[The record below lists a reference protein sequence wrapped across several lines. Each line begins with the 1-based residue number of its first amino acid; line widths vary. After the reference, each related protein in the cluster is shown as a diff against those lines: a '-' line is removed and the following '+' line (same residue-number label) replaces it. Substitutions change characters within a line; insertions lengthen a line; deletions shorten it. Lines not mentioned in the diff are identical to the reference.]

1 MRKEHS
7 CGKYLVTMA
16 LIMVSFSGFAS
27 ETDTTETP
35 LINVDMTLDLDGME
49 KYAQDASESLEVISQ
64 SLQAI
69 VNNPN
74 LSDEQQLALNQ
85 TVESINKLADTTK
98 TSLHQLPQALDQSR
112 VAFKQTSQTLLDDI
126 QTKIIIAL
134 VAVVG
139 VIIIAL
145 TAIYLLILKPM
156 QQTLVKATNNIS
168 SMAQSIQITAEAL
181 KYSTEKQQ
189 EIMDYIEHSPT
200 QCTDK

>member
-1 MRKEHS
+1 MWKT
-7 CGKYLVTMA
+7 LLAVMAMMLIPVT
-16 LIMVSFSGFAS
+16 GHAS
-27 ETDTTETP
+27 EAEPTEAP

-49 KYAQDASESLEVISQ
+49 KYAQEASESLEVISQ

-98 TSLHQLPQALDQSR
+98 TSLNQLPQALDQSR

-126 QTKIIIAL
+126 QTKVIIAL

-168 SMAQSIQITAEAL
+168 SMAQSIQVTAEAL

-200 QCTDK
+200 QYTDK

>member
-1 MRKEHS
+1 MWKTPLAIIALM
-7 CGKYLVTMA
+7 LVSLTG
-16 LIMVSFSGFAS
+16 LAS
-27 ETDTTETP
+27 EAEQTKTEAA
-35 LINVDMTLDLDGME
+35 LVNVDMTLDLDGME
-49 KYAQDASESLEVISQ
+49 KYAQEASESLEVISQ

-74 LSDEQQLALNQ
+74 LSEDQQQALNQ
-85 TVESINKLADTTK
+85 TVESINKLASSTK
-98 TSLHQLPQALDQSR
+98 TSLNQLPQALDQSR
-112 VAFKQTSQTLLDDI
+112 LAFKKTSQMLLDDI

-134 VAVVG
+134 AAVIA
-139 VIIIAL
+139 VIVIAL

-156 QQTLVKATNNIS
+156 QQILVKATHNIS

-200 QCTDK
+200 QYTDK

>member
-1 MRKEHS
+1 MWKTPLAIIALM
-7 CGKYLVTMA
+7 LVSLT
-16 LIMVSFSGFAS
+16 GFAS
-27 ETDTTETP
+27 EAEQEQEQAP

-74 LSDEQQLALNQ
+74 LSEDQQQALNQ
-85 TVESINKLADTTK
+85 TVESINKLASSTK
-98 TSLHQLPQALDQSR
+98 TSLNQLPQALDQSR
-112 VAFKQTSQTLLDDI
+112 LAFKQTSQMLLDDI

-134 VAVVG
+134 AAVIA

-189 EIMDYIEHSPT
+189 KIMDYIEHSPT
-200 QCTDK
+200 QYTDK

>member
-1 MRKEHS
+1 MWKAPLAIIALM
-7 CGKYLVTMA
+7 LVSLT
-16 LIMVSFSGFAS
+16 GFAS
-27 ETDTTETP
+27 EAEQEQTP

-74 LSDEQQLALNQ
+74 LSEDQQQALNQ
-85 TVESINKLADTTK
+85 TVESINKLASSTK
-98 TSLHQLPQALDQSR
+98 TSLNQLPQALDQSR
-112 VAFKQTSQTLLDDI
+112 LAFKKTSQMLLDDI

-134 VAVVG
+134 AAVIA
-139 VIIIAL
+139 VIVIAL

-200 QCTDK
+200 QYTDK

>member
-1 MRKEHS
+1 MWK
-7 CGKYLVTMA
+7 KPLATIA
-16 LIMVSFSGFAS
+16 LILISFTGAS
-27 ETDTTETP
+27 SEAEQPKTEAA
-35 LINVDMTLDLDGME
+35 LVNVDMTLDLDGME
-49 KYAQDASESLEVISQ
+49 KYAQEASESLEVISQ

-74 LSDEQQLALNQ
+74 LSDDQQQALNQ
-85 TVESINKLADTTK
+85 TVESINKLANSTK
-98 TSLHQLPQALDQSR
+98 TSLNQLPQALDNSR
-112 VAFKQTSQTLLDDI
+112 IAFKKTSQILLDDI

-134 VAVVG
+134 VAVIAAIV
-139 VIIIAL
+139 IAL

-189 EIMDYIEHSPT
+189 EIMDHIEHSPS
-200 QCTDK
+200 QYTDK

>member
-1 MRKEHS
+1 MWKTPLAIIALM
-7 CGKYLVTMA
+7 LVSLT
-16 LIMVSFSGFAS
+16 GFAS
-27 ETDTTETP
+27 EAEQEQAP

-74 LSDEQQLALNQ
+74 LSEDQQQALNQ
-85 TVESINKLADTTK
+85 TVESINKLTSSTK
-98 TSLHQLPQALDQSR
+98 TSLNQLPQALDQSR
-112 VAFKQTSQTLLDDI
+112 LAFKQTSQMLLDDI

-134 VAVVG
+134 AAVIA

-189 EIMDYIEHSPT
+189 KIMDYIEHSPT
-200 QCTDK
+200 QYTDK

>member
-1 MRKEHS
+1 MWKIP
-7 CGKYLVTMA
+7 LVTTA

-27 ETDTTETP
+27 ETDTTEAP

-189 EIMDYIEHSPT
+189 QIMDYIEHSPT

>member
-1 MRKEHS
+1 MWK
-7 CGKYLVTMA
+7 KPLATIA
-16 LIMVSFSGFAS
+16 LILISFSGVTS
-27 ETDTTETP
+27 ESEQTETA
-35 LINVDMTLDLDGME
+35 LVNVDMTLDLDGME
-49 KYAQDASESLEVISQ
+49 KYAQEASESLEVISQ

-74 LSDEQQLALNQ
+74 LSDDQQQALNQ
-85 TVESINKLADTTK
+85 TVESINKLASSTK
-98 TSLHQLPQALDQSR
+98 TSLNQLPQALDQSR
-112 VAFKQTSQTLLDDI
+112 LAFKKTSQMLLDDI

-134 VAVVG
+134 ATVIAVIV
-139 VIIIAL
+139 IAL

-156 QQTLVKATNNIS
+156 QQTLVKATHNIS

-200 QCTDK
+200 QYTDK

>member
-1 MRKEHS
+1 MWKTPLAIIALM
-7 CGKYLVTMA
+7 LVSLT
-16 LIMVSFSGFAS
+16 GFAS
-27 ETDTTETP
+27 EAEQKQAP

-49 KYAQDASESLEVISQ
+49 KYAQDASESLKVISQ

-69 VNNPN
+69 INNPN
-74 LSDEQQLALNQ
+74 LSEDQQQALNQ
-85 TVESINKLADTTK
+85 TVESINKLASSTK
-98 TSLHQLPQALDQSR
+98 TSLNQLPQALDQSR
-112 VAFKQTSQTLLDDI
+112 LAFKQTSQMLLDDI

-134 VAVVG
+134 AAVIA

-189 EIMDYIEHSPT
+189 KIMDYIEHSPT
-200 QCTDK
+200 QYTDK

>member
-1 MRKEHS
+1 MWKTPLAIIVLM
-7 CGKYLVTMA
+7 LVSLT
-16 LIMVSFSGFAS
+16 GFAS
-27 ETDTTETP
+27 EAEQEQAP

-49 KYAQDASESLEVISQ
+49 KYAQEANESLEVISQ

-74 LSDEQQLALNQ
+74 LSDDQQLALNQ

-98 TSLHQLPQALDQSR
+98 TSLNQLPQALDQSR

-126 QTKIIIAL
+126 QTKVIIAL

-189 EIMDYIEHSPT
+189 KIMDYIEHSPT
-200 QCTDK
+200 QYTDK

>member
-1 MRKEHS
+1 MWKTPLAIIALM
-7 CGKYLVTMA
+7 LVSLT
-16 LIMVSFSGFAS
+16 GFAS
-27 ETDTTETP
+27 EPEQEQAP

-74 LSDEQQLALNQ
+74 LSDDQQQALNQ
-85 TVESINKLADTTK
+85 TVESINKLASSTK
-98 TSLHQLPQALDQSR
+98 TSLNQLPQALDQSR
-112 VAFKQTSQTLLDDI
+112 LAFKQTSQVLLDDI

-134 VAVVG
+134 AAVIG

-189 EIMDYIEHSPT
+189 KIMDYIEHSPT
-200 QCTDK
+200 QYTDK

>member
-1 MRKEHS
+1 
-7 CGKYLVTMA
+7 
-16 LIMVSFSGFAS
+16 
-27 ETDTTETP
+27 
-35 LINVDMTLDLDGME
+35 MTLDLDGME

-85 TVESINKLADTTK
+85 MVESINKLADNQDP
-98 TSLHQLPQALDQSR
+98 LHQLPQALDQSALPLSR
-112 VAFKQTSQTLLDDI
+112 QAKRRSMIFKPRSSLRWLP
-126 QTKIIIAL
+126 L
-134 VAVVG
+134 S

-168 SMAQSIQITAEAL
+168 SMAQSIQITAEAS
-181 KYSTEKQQ
+181 STAQKTTAN
-189 EIMDYIEHSPT
+189 HGLHWAFT
-200 QCTDK
+200 HQCTDK

>member
-1 MRKEHS
+1 MWK
-7 CGKYLVTMA
+7 KPLATIA
-16 LIMVSFSGFAS
+16 LILISFSGVTS
-27 ETDTTETP
+27 ESEQTETA
-35 LINVDMTLDLDGME
+35 LVNVDMTLDLDGME
-49 KYAQDASESLEVISQ
+49 KYAQEASESLEVISQ

-74 LSDEQQLALNQ
+74 LSDDQQQALNQ
-85 TVESINKLADTTK
+85 TVESINKLASSTK
-98 TSLHQLPQALDQSR
+98 TSLNQLPQALDQSR
-112 VAFKQTSQTLLDDI
+112 LAFKKTSQMLLDDI

-134 VAVVG
+134 AAVIA
-139 VIIIAL
+139 VIVIAL

-156 QQTLVKATNNIS
+156 QQTLVKATHNIS

-200 QCTDK
+200 QYTDK

>member
-1 MRKEHS
+1 MWKIP
-7 CGKYLVTMA
+7 LVTMA

-27 ETDTTETP
+27 EADTTETP

-98 TSLHQLPQALDQSR
+98 TSLHQLPQVLDQSR

-189 EIMDYIEHSPT
+189 QIMDYIEHSPT

>member
-1 MRKEHS
+1 MWKTPLAIIALM
-7 CGKYLVTMA
+7 LVSLT
-16 LIMVSFSGFAS
+16 GFAS
-27 ETDTTETP
+27 EAEQEQEQAP

-74 LSDEQQLALNQ
+74 LSEDQQQALNQ
-85 TVESINKLADTTK
+85 TVESINKLASSTK
-98 TSLHQLPQALDQSR
+98 TSLNQLPQALDQSR
-112 VAFKQTSQTLLDDI
+112 LAFKKTSQMLLDDI

-134 VAVVG
+134 AAVIA
-139 VIIIAL
+139 VIVIAL

-200 QCTDK
+200 QYSDK

>member
-1 MRKEHS
+1 MWKTPLAIIALM
-7 CGKYLVTMA
+7 LVSLT
-16 LIMVSFSGFAS
+16 GFAS
-27 ETDTTETP
+27 EAEQEQAP

-49 KYAQDASESLEVISQ
+49 KYAQEANESLEVISQ

-74 LSDEQQLALNQ
+74 LSDDQQLALNQ

-98 TSLHQLPQALDQSR
+98 TSLNQLPQALDQSR

-126 QTKIIIAL
+126 QTKVIIAL

-189 EIMDYIEHSPT
+189 KIMDYIEHSPT
-200 QCTDK
+200 QYTDK

>member
-1 MRKEHS
+1 MWK
-7 CGKYLVTMA
+7 KPLATIA
-16 LIMVSFSGFAS
+16 LILISFTGAS
-27 ETDTTETP
+27 SEAEQPKTEAA
-35 LINVDMTLDLDGME
+35 LVNVDMTLDLDGME
-49 KYAQDASESLEVISQ
+49 KYAQEASESLEVISQ

-74 LSDEQQLALNQ
+74 LSDDQQQALNQ
-85 TVESINKLADTTK
+85 TVESINKLANSTK
-98 TSLHQLPQALDQSR
+98 TSLNQLPQALDNSR
-112 VAFKQTSQTLLDDI
+112 IAFKKTSQILLDDI

-134 VAVVG
+134 VAVIAAIV
-139 VIIIAL
+139 IAL

-189 EIMDYIEHSPT
+189 EIMDYIEHSPS

>member
-1 MRKEHS
+1 MWKT
-7 CGKYLVTMA
+7 LLAVIAMILIPVT
-16 LIMVSFSGFAS
+16 GHAS
-27 ETDTTETP
+27 EAEPKEVP

-49 KYAQDASESLEVISQ
+49 KYAQEASESLEVISQ

-98 TSLHQLPQALDQSR
+98 TSLNQLPQALDQSR

-126 QTKIIIAL
+126 QTKVIIAL

-168 SMAQSIQITAEAL
+168 SMAQSIQVTAEAL

-200 QCTDK
+200 QCSDK

>member
-1 MRKEHS
+1 MENTIGHH
-7 CGKYLVTMA
+7 CTYAG
-16 LIMVSFSGFAS
+16 LINRVAS
-27 ETDTTETP
+27 EAEQTKTEAA
-35 LINVDMTLDLDGME
+35 LVNVDMTLDLDGME

-74 LSDEQQLALNQ
+74 LSEDQQQALNQ
-85 TVESINKLADTTK
+85 TVESINKLASSTK
-98 TSLHQLPQALDQSR
+98 TSLNQLPQALDQSR
-112 VAFKQTSQTLLDDI
+112 LAFKKTSQMLLDDI

-134 VAVVG
+134 AAVIA
-139 VIIIAL
+139 VIVIAL

-156 QQTLVKATNNIS
+156 QQTLVKATHNIS

-200 QCTDK
+200 QYTDK

>member
-1 MRKEHS
+1 MWK
-7 CGKYLVTMA
+7 KPLATIA
-16 LIMVSFSGFAS
+16 LILISFTGAS
-27 ETDTTETP
+27 SEAEQPKTEAA
-35 LINVDMTLDLDGME
+35 LVNVDMTLDLDGME
-49 KYAQDASESLEVISQ
+49 KYAQEASKSLEVISQ

-74 LSDEQQLALNQ
+74 LSDDQQQALNQ
-85 TVESINKLADTTK
+85 TVESINKLANSTK
-98 TSLHQLPQALDQSR
+98 TSLNQLPQALDNSR
-112 VAFKQTSQTLLDDI
+112 IAFKKTSQILLDDI

-134 VAVVG
+134 VAVIAAIV
-139 VIIIAL
+139 IAL

-189 EIMDYIEHSPT
+189 EIMDHIEHSPS

>member
-1 MRKEHS
+1 MWKMP
-7 CGKYLVTMA
+7 LIVIA
-16 LIMVSFSGFAS
+16 LIMVSFSGLAS
-27 ETDTTETP
+27 EKEATETP

-49 KYAQDASESLEVISQ
+49 RYAQDASQSLEVISQ

-98 TSLHQLPQALDQSR
+98 TSLKQLPQALDQSR
-112 VAFKQTSQTLLDDI
+112 VAFKQTSQTLIDDI

-189 EIMDYIEHSPT
+189 KIMDYIEHSPT

>member
-1 MRKEHS
+1 MWKTPLAIIALM
-7 CGKYLVTMA
+7 LVSLT
-16 LIMVSFSGFAS
+16 GFAS
-27 ETDTTETP
+27 EPEQEQAP

-74 LSDEQQLALNQ
+74 LSDDQQQALNQ
-85 TVESINKLADTTK
+85 TVESINKLASSTK
-98 TSLHQLPQALDQSR
+98 TSLNQLPQALDQSR
-112 VAFKQTSQTLLDDI
+112 LAFKQTSQMLLDDI
-126 QTKIIIAL
+126 QTKVIIAL
-134 VAVVG
+134 AAVIA

-189 EIMDYIEHSPT
+189 KIMDYIEHSPT
-200 QCTDK
+200 QYTDK

>member
-1 MRKEHS
+1 MRQTLFYIQDQVADIPVF
-7 CGKYLVTMA
+7 GVGLFLVIWSVLSIG
-16 LIMVSFSGFAS
+16 LIGWLVRRQGF
-27 ETDTTETP
+27 
-35 LINVDMTLDLDGME
+35 N
-49 KYAQDASESLEVISQ
+49 
-64 SLQAI
+64 
-69 VNNPN
+69 
-74 LSDEQQLALNQ
+74 
-85 TVESINKLADTTK
+85 ADT
-98 TSLHQLPQALDQSR
+98 LGYLP
-112 VAFKQTSQTLLDDI
+112 
-126 QTKIIIAL
+126 IIAL

-189 EIMDYIEHSPT
+189 KIMDYIEHSPT

>member
-1 MRKEHS
+1 MWKTPLAIIVLM
-7 CGKYLVTMA
+7 LVSLT
-16 LIMVSFSGFAS
+16 GFAS
-27 ETDTTETP
+27 EAEQEQAP

-49 KYAQDASESLEVISQ
+49 KYAQEATESLEVISQ

-85 TVESINKLADTTK
+85 TVESINKLTDTTK
-98 TSLHQLPQALDQSR
+98 TSLNQLPQALDQSR

-126 QTKIIIAL
+126 QTKVIIAL

-189 EIMDYIEHSPT
+189 KIMDYIEHSPT
-200 QCTDK
+200 QYTDK

>member
-1 MRKEHS
+1 MWKTPLAIIALM
-7 CGKYLVTMA
+7 LVSLT
-16 LIMVSFSGFAS
+16 GFAS
-27 ETDTTETP
+27 EAEQEQEQAP

-74 LSDEQQLALNQ
+74 LSDDQQQALNQ
-85 TVESINKLADTTK
+85 TVESINKLASSTK
-98 TSLHQLPQALDQSR
+98 TSLNQLPQALDQSR
-112 VAFKQTSQTLLDDI
+112 LAFKQTSQMLLDDV

-134 VAVVG
+134 AAVIA

-189 EIMDYIEHSPT
+189 KIMDYIEHSPT
-200 QCTDK
+200 QYTDK

>member
-1 MRKEHS
+1 MWKT
-7 CGKYLVTMA
+7 LLAVIAMILIPVT
-16 LIMVSFSGFAS
+16 GHTS
-27 ETDTTETP
+27 ETEPTEAP

-49 KYAQDASESLEVISQ
+49 KYAQEASESLEKISQ

-74 LSDEQQLALNQ
+74 LSEDQQQALNH
-85 TVESINKLADTTK
+85 TVDSMNKFAASTQ
-98 TSLHQLPQALDQSR
+98 TSLNQLPQALDQSR
-112 VAFKQTSQTLLDDI
+112 LAFKQTSQMLLDDI

-134 VAVVG
+134 AAVIA

-145 TAIYLLILKPM
+145 TAIYMLILKPM

-168 SMAQSIQITAEAL
+168 SMAHSIQITAEAL

-189 EIMDYIEHSPT
+189 KIMDYIEHSPA
-200 QCTDK
+200 QYTDK

>member
-1 MRKEHS
+1 MWKTP
-7 CGKYLVTMA
+7 LAIIA
-16 LIMVSFSGFAS
+16 LMLISLTGFAS
-27 ETDTTETP
+27 EAEQEQVP

-49 KYAQDASESLEVISQ
+49 KYAKDASESLEVISQ

-74 LSDEQQLALNQ
+74 LSNDQQQALNQ
-85 TVESINKLADTTK
+85 TVESINQLASSTK
-98 TSLHQLPQALDQSR
+98 TPLNQLPQVLDQSR
-112 VAFKQTSQTLLDDI
+112 LAFKKTSQLLLDDI

-134 VAVVG
+134 AAVIT
-139 VIIIAL
+139 VIVIAL

-156 QQTLVKATNNIS
+156 QQTLVEATNNIS

>member
-1 MRKEHS
+1 MWKTPLAIIALM
-7 CGKYLVTMA
+7 LVSLT
-16 LIMVSFSGFAS
+16 GFAS
-27 ETDTTETP
+27 EAEQEQTP

-74 LSDEQQLALNQ
+74 LSEDQQQALNQ
-85 TVESINKLADTTK
+85 TVESINKLANSTK
-98 TSLHQLPQALDQSR
+98 TSLNQLPQVLDQSR
-112 VAFKQTSQTLLDDI
+112 LAFKKTSQMLLDDI

-134 VAVVG
+134 AAVIA
-139 VIIIAL
+139 VIVIAL

-200 QCTDK
+200 QCPDK

>member
-1 MRKEHS
+1 MWKTPLAIIALM
-7 CGKYLVTMA
+7 LVSLT
-16 LIMVSFSGFAS
+16 GFAS
-27 ETDTTETP
+27 ETEQEQTP

-74 LSDEQQLALNQ
+74 LSDDQQQALNQ
-85 TVESINKLADTTK
+85 TVESINKLASSTK
-98 TSLHQLPQALDQSR
+98 TSLNQLPQALDQSR

-126 QTKIIIAL
+126 QTKVIIAL

-156 QQTLVKATNNIS
+156 QQTLVKATHNIS

-189 EIMDYIEHSPT
+189 KIMDYIEHSPT